1 VRARV
6 AAAGATVRSRLRRA
20 APVPRPSLEARLRR
34 SQVPGRG
41 VGGAGLAARA
51 CAVSLVA
58 ARHTGCCDG
67 GRVVRRGA
75 SDAWS
80 PSSARCAG
88 SLGSG
93 MQRARGRRVDRR
105 VAIVPFDPVPR
116 RRIAAQD
123 VQHAA
128 RSRRP
133 VRGLGLGDDS
143 ILDLERHGSFF
154 HLGCTAEANRPPGRP
169 PPRRPPLPGYGA
181 GAPSRSRETS
191 RGCAFRHRARCGGQ
205 AAPRAPRRHRRVL
218 AAHCPARI
226 GSADAVIDDLDEH
239 APVLSHDPDA
249 RHRRLATFVRASAT
263 R

>member
-1 VRARV
+1 MTTAMTRATIAIVRVSMARPYSVSPAVSPDPPSGTPLPLTDGWGRPERLLAGSRSGRRGAVVRARV

-34 SQVPGRG
+34 SQAPGRG

-51 CAVSLVA
+51 CAVLLVA

-169 PPRRPPLPGYGA
+169 PPRRPPLPG
-181 GAPSRSRETS
+181 
-191 RGCAFRHRARCGGQ
+191 
-205 AAPRAPRRHRRVL
+205 
-218 AAHCPARI
+218 
-226 GSADAVIDDLDEH
+226 
-239 APVLSHDPDA
+239 
-249 RHRRLATFVRASAT
+249 
-263 R
+263 